1 MNLNQRISDA
11 AQYIKA
17 RITEAP
23 SIGLILGSGLGDFA
37 DGLENRFREES
48 TIMRAILSR

>member
-1 MNLNQRISDA
+1 MNLNQRINDA

-23 SIGLILGSGLGDFA
+23 SIGLILGSGLGVY
-37 DGLENRFREES
+37 LS
-48 TIMRAILSR
+48 KSMAIFCH